1 MMTNTTYSFQPGILF
16 RTNPMTPEINQQLTE
31 EIGYFHAEA
40 LDSIGSLYYAKES
53 YDDYFYGKGSTYPDI
68 QGSIGILFEQ
78 ASSRGHV
85 QNSVHGEQDR
95 KSTRLNSSHVAI
107 SYAV

>member
-1 MMTNTTYSFQPGILF
+1 MGTNTTYFFQPGIPS

-53 YDDYFYGKGSTYPDI
+53 YDDYFYGKCSNYTDI
-68 QGSIGILFEQ
+68 LGSICLLFLHD
-78 ASSRGHV
+78 SSR
-85 QNSVHGEQDR
+85 VHDTNNISGEHTLLF
-95 KSTRLNSSHVAI
+95 SIYNLI
-107 SYAV
+107 G